1 MNRSLYFAVALVC
14 GASAVNAAD
23 SQRLIY
29 GIETVAGS
37 ALIGD
42 GGPATAAQIGT
53 IQGIA
58 TDRFGNLY
66 LSDTD
71 HNRVRKIAATGTI
84 TTVAGTEIGG
94 FGGDGGPAT
103 SAQLNK
109 PYGLA
114 VDLAGYLYIA
124 DLNNNRVRRVS
135 PDGTINTYAGNGG
148 PGSSGDGGQA
158 TNAEML
164 SPRNVAVDAAGNL
177 YISEFGGSRVRK
189 VAPNGLI
196 STAAGTGIAGYYGD
210 GGPATAAQLCYPAGL
225 ALDRQGNLYIADSQN
240 QRVRKILPGGQ
251 ISTVLG
257 GLGPYSLF
265 TPVAV
270 AVDLAGD
277 LYVGDTS
284 PVVHEYTAANTW
296 IFAAGTSTGGSGS
309 GFSGD
314 GGPATAAQLTEVRDL
329 AVDLSG
335 NLYIADQVR
344 VREVA
349 TNGTISTIAGDDYSH
364 FIGDGGSA
372 IAAVL
377 NLPSAVALDSSGNLY
392 IGDTGTERV
401 RRVGPA
407 GIIVTV
413 VGTGVEAAGGE
424 ATAATATSLYS
435 PMGVAVDQF
444 GDLLIAETL
453 AQRIREVST
462 GGRIYTIM
470 TGVTDTGTEPMAPA
484 KTQLRYPRGVCLD
497 RAGNLYVVDTANH
510 RVLLA
515 PPGGV
520 VTTAAGNGVP
530 GSGGDGGPAPL
541 AQLNQPSAC
550 TLDSAGDLYIADTW
564 NHLIRRVDTNGFI
577 ATVAGAGVDG
587 YSGDGGPATQ
597 ALLNAPAGVAVD
609 DNGNIYISDTGNSVI
624 RQVTTDGVI
633 HTIAGTTAGFAGD
646 GGPALSAAIHA
657 PSGILLDGAG
667 DLYFADTDNNRI
679 RRLVPTGVVTP
690 PLVTPPPP
698 LSISNA
704 ASLSP
709 GAVAP
714 GEVITIYGSGLGP
727 QNGVGAL
734 IDPTGLLANDL
745 AGSEVRFDGLPAPLF
760 YVQANQIN
768 VQVPYTVAANA
779 PTEIEV
785 FYQGVSVNTASV
797 PVVASAP
804 GIFPV
809 AVNQDGTYN
818 SATNPA
824 PRGTYLTFF
833 ATGEGLT
840 NGPNI
845 SGQPAAA
852 PYPQPGLPVTVTVS
866 GMTSQVAWYGS
877 APGLV
882 GLLQVNMLVPG
893 GFVPSGAVPLAL
905 TVGTAVSPNLTIWVQ

>member
-1 MNRSLYFAVALVC
+1 MSRYLYLVVALVC
-14 GASAVNAAD
+14 ASAVGAAG

-37 ALIGD
+37 ASIGD
-42 GGPATAAQIGT
+42 GGPATAAQIGA

-66 LSDTD
+66 LSDTN
-71 HNRVRKIAATGTI
+71 HHRVRKIATTGTI
-84 TTVAGTEIGG
+84 TTVAGTGTAG

-103 SAQLNK
+103 SAQLNL
-109 PYGLA
+109 PYGVA

-135 PDGTINTYAGNGG
+135 PDGTINTYAGSGG
-148 PGSSGDGGQA
+148 QGSSGDGGPA
-158 TNAEML
+158 TSAEML
-164 SPRNVAVDAAGNL
+164 SPRNVTVDAAGNL
-177 YISEFGGSRVRK
+177 YIAEFAGHRVRK
-189 VAPNGLI
+189 VAPSGLI
-196 STAAGTGIAGYYGD
+196 STAAGTGIAGFAGD
-210 GGPATAAQLCYPAGL
+210 GGPATAAQLAFPAGL

-240 QRVRKILPGGQ
+240 QRVRKILSGGQ

-257 GLGPYSLF
+257 GTGTYSLL
-265 TPVAV
+265 TPIAV
-270 AVDLAGD
+270 TVDLAGD
-277 LYVGDTS
+277 IFVADSTAT
-284 PVVHEYTAANTW
+284 VHEYTAGNAW
-296 IFAAGTSTGGSGS
+296 IAAAGVAAA

-314 GGPATAAQLTEVRDL
+314 GGPANAAQLTEPLDL
-329 AVDLSG
+329 AVDLGS
-335 NLYIADQVR
+335 NLYIADLVR
-344 VREVA
+344 VRKVA
-349 TNGTISTIAGDDYSH
+349 TNGTIGTVAGDDYLH
-364 FIGDGGSA
+364 AVGDGASA
-372 IAAVL
+372 TAAVL

-392 IGDTGTERV
+392 IGDTGTARV
-401 RRVGPA
+401 RQVGPT
-407 GIIVTV
+407 GVIVTAA
-413 VGTGVEAAGGE
+413 GTGAALPGGDGSV
-424 ATAATATSLYS
+424 ATATPLMN
-435 PMGVAVDQF
+435 PMGVVVDQF
-444 GDLLIAETL
+444 GDVLIAETG
-453 AQRIREVST
+453 AHRVREVST
-462 GGRIYTIM
+462 GGRIYTM
-470 TGVTDTGTEPMAPA
+470 VGTGVAGTGPESLPPTE
-484 KTQLRYPRGVCLD
+484 TQLRAPRGLCLD
-497 RAGNLYVVDTANH
+497 RAGDLYVVDTGNH
-510 RVLLA
+510 RVLLV
-515 PPGGV
+515 PPGGL
-520 VTTAAGNGVP
+520 VTTAAGNGAP
-530 GSGGDGGPAPL
+530 GSGGDAGPAPL

-550 TLDSAGDLYIADTW
+550 TLDSSGNLYIADTW
-564 NHLIRRVDTNGFI
+564 NHRIRRVDINGFI
-577 ATVAGAGVDG
+577 ATVAGAGVAG
-587 YSGDGGPATQ
+587 YSGDEGPATA

-609 DNGNIYISDTGNSVI
+609 DNGNIFISDTGNSVI
-624 RQVTTDGVI
+624 RQVTTDGAI
-633 HTIAGTTAGFAGD
+633 HTIAGATAGFAGD
-646 GGPALSAAIHA
+646 GGPALSAAIDS

-698 LSISNA
+698 LSIVNA

-734 IDPTGLLANDL
+734 IDPTGLLANSL
-745 AGSEVRFDGLPAPLF
+745 AGAEVRFDGLPAPLF

-768 VQVPYTVAANA
+768 VQVPYTVAAN
-779 PTEIEV
+779 TVTGIEV
-785 FYQGVSVNTASV
+785 FYQGVSVNTVSV

-804 GIFPV
+804 GIFSV

-818 SATNPA
+818 SAANPA

-852 PYPQPGLPVTVTVS
+852 PYPQPSLPVTVTVS

-882 GLLQVNMLVPG
+882 GLLQVDMLVPG

-905 TVGTAVSPNLTIWVQ
+905 TVGTSVSPALTIWVE